1 MKKHLITTIFGSL
14 LVLSAFAVKA
24 QSDDSIGRSEAALIK
39 YMGSQDDMA
48 IFSIS
53 YSNPDGTTFSL
64 AVKDQDGSELYRH
77 VFHGKNFH
85 KQFRLPWADKSKLS
99 FVIHDE
105 REMAIEKTFEID
117 AASRFTVITGWK
129 RI

>member
-24 QSDDSIGRSEAALIK
+24 QSVDSTGRSEAALIK
-39 YMGSQDDMA
+39 YLGTLDDMA
-48 IFSIS
+48 IFSVS
-53 YSNPDGTTFSL
+53 FSNPDGTTFSL

-77 VFHGKNFH
+77 AFHGRDFH
-85 KQFRLPWADKSKLS
+85 KQFRLPRADKSKLS
-99 FVIHDE
+99 FIIRDE
-105 REMAIEKTFEID
+105 KEMAIEKTFEID
-117 AASRFTVITGWK
+117 ATSRFTVITGWK